1 MEGEK
6 MKLPE
11 PKLEGS
17 TSLEE
22 VLSLRRSIREYREA
36 EISVEQVSQLLWSA
50 YGITSGEGYRTA
62 PSAMALYPLEI
73 DLVAGAVTDLPAGVY
88 RYSPIDHSLKIS
100 KEGNLIQELA
110 GTTFDQAFVG
120 QGAAVVVFSAVYE
133 RTAAKFGDQGAKMAH
148 LDLGHS
154 AQNLHLQATALGIGT
169 VVVGAFRPDE
179 VSQLLG
185 LPGNEEPLYLMPL
198 GKMV

>member
-1 MEGEK
+1 

-17 TSLEE
+17 TSLEK

-36 EISVEQVSQLLWSA
+36 GISMEQLSQLLWSA
-50 YGITSGEGYRTA
+50 YGITSSEGYRTA

-73 DLVAGAVTDLPAGVY
+73 DVVAGAVTDLAAGVY
-88 RYSPIDHSLKIS
+88 RYSPTDHSLKIS
-100 KEGNLIQELA
+100 REGNLLKDLA
-110 GTTFDQAFVG
+110 GTTFDQGFVG
-120 QGAAVVVFSAVYE
+120 QGSAVVVFSAVYE

-169 VVVGAFRPDE
+169 VVVGAFRPNE

-185 LPGNEEPLYLMPL
+185 LPENEEPLYLMPL
-198 GKMV
+198 GRMV